1 MNFIIFRYNMIK
13 LGIVGSRDYTDYL
26 SFKTHVECT
35 LEKWNISIKDIDYIV
50 SGGARGADH
59 LAELF
64 AKEHNIDTI
73 IFKADW
79 NTLGKKAG
87 ILRNTDIVNES
98 THMIAFPTT
107 NSIGTWDSIRK
118 SEKRKIQL
126 QIIKI

>member
-1 MNFIIFRYNMIK
+1 MVK
-13 LGIVGSRDYTDYL
+13 LGLVGSRNYTDYS
-26 SFKTHVECT
+26 SFKIHINYT
-35 LEKWNISIKDIDYIV
+35 LEKWGMDVKDIDFIV

-64 AKEHNIDTI
+64 AKEHNIETI

-98 THMIAFPTT
+98 THMIAFPIKE
-107 NSIGTWDSIRK
+107 SIGTWDSIRK
-118 SEKRKIQL
+118 ATKKKIPL
-126 QIIKI
+126 EIISF